1 MRKRTA
7 TSFLFSLF
15 LLLGLSTAAGA
26 QDDCPDSPQGC
37 GVLPGPLPPAAAP
50 PAKTPVPVVTE
61 SATTAVAGKQQLPVT
76 GSDTAGIVLGG
87 TVLLLA
93 GGALVWRSNRAG
105 A

>member
-7 TSFLFSLF
+7 IAFFFSLF
-15 LLLGLSTAAGA
+15 LLLGFNTAAGA
-26 QDDCPDSPQGC
+26 QGDCGDSPQPC
-37 GVLPGPLPPAAAP
+37 GVLPGPLPPTKA
-50 PAKTPVPVVTE
+50 PVPVVTE

-76 GSDTAGIVLGG
+76 GSDTVGIVLGG
-87 TVLLLA
+87 TVLVLA